1 MNDPARPDELND
13 LAAEHALG
21 VLDGEERLRAQALQR
36 SDPQFAASVEA
47 WQARLAPLLRE
58 VAELQPGDHV
68 WDGISERIF
77 SSNDNA
83 ARSARRWRAATIVSG
98 AIAASLAMIMLV
110 DPGRTPSPGPP
121 PAQVASV
128 QHIAQLVDPQGKP
141 LLTIGYDPQ
150 AGTMKI
156 SEAALGADGRVPE
169 LWVIPADGKPR
180 SLGQL
185 TAKGT
190 SRAMPPAQLQ
200 RFVRDGAT
208 LAITLEKREGIPHA
222 APSGAI
228 IASGTVTSI

>member
-1 MNDPARPDELND
+1 MTDPERPDELND

-36 SDPQFAASVEA
+36 SDPRFAASVEA
-47 WQARLAPLLRE
+47 WQVRLAPLLRE
-58 VAELQPGDHV
+58 VAEGKPGDHL
-68 WDGISERIF
+68 WDGISGRIF
-77 SSNDNA
+77 GSNDNA
-83 ARSARRWRAATIVSG
+83 LRSARRWRAATLVSG
-98 AIAASLAMIMLV
+98 AIAASLAVIMLV
-110 DPGRTPSPGPP
+110 DPGRTPAPAPV
-121 PAQVASV
+121 PAQVAST

-141 LLTIGYDPQ
+141 LLTIGYDRQ

-156 SEAALGADGRVPE
+156 SEATLGAEGRVPE

-180 SLGQL
+180 SLGEL
-185 TAKGT
+185 TANGT

-200 RFVRDGAT
+200 QFLSDGAT

-222 APSGAI
+222 APSGSI